1 MIILRLFSAEVKEDE
16 GEKVFLINQLNY
28 NRI

>member
-1 MIILRLFSAEVKEDE
+1 MITLRLSSAEVKEDE